1 MKWPFYKA
9 VFIESLMLPNSMAFV
24 IVLLGFAVTSPALPA
39 RGELCG
45 ALAAGG
51 DGDQTVVLPDK
62 AYTAFWIKCRLKL
75 KCQQDVNSREQY
87 LL

>member
-24 IVLLGFAVTSPALPA
+24 IVLLGFAVASTALPA

-51 DGDQTVVLPDK
+51 MEIRLLYSQTRHTQL
-62 AYTAFWIKCRLKL
+62 
-75 KCQQDVNSREQY
+75 SG
-87 LL
+87 